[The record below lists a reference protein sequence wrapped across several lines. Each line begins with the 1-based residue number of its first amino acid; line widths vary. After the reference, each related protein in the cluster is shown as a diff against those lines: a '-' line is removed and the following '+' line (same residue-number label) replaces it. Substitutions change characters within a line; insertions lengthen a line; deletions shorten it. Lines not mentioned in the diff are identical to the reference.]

1 MLRLRDARRPFAAA
15 QHGHAQAQPQRPLRV
30 GDGPVAHQAERGR
43 DLGRVLGREAQ
54 QAAVEQRRLVEVVE
68 RLGQRHVVDVGDR
81 DRSLCRSGWIVAR
94 EVGEPAVL
102 GTRAAEEHRRA
113 VRRGDGRQ
121 VRLGRTAGAGEQRGE
136 QRRRPLRGGRWIVD
150 LDADRRDGGAPSERI
165 RARRLGVEQHP
176 CLPVRPQLDGLGAV
190 RAGAG
195 EAERREGAGDRGAA
209 LVVDRDL
216 GEREAVQLRGVG
228 SARLPA
234 VDEDAAVLP
243 GAPRRVVGQVV
254 VHRLVEREQR
264 AQGVDGRAARV
275 GLAEHVV
282 EHLERQRPGVAG
294 DEYVAEERGQVEGA
308 LAGEEAVVAAP
319 LQHVHVHVRRVGQL
333 QEEQLLARDVADA
346 GGVAAAGEDVE
357 AVDAQPQRR
366 VVGAAHDLPRPV
378 VGVDVPAPRQRLV
391 RHAHTARRGPLGQ
404 HVQLLGDAAVVVDGV
419 RRHRRAHQDQVRAQR
434 LHDVE
439 LALGPPQVGR
449 EPLGIGGVEVA
460 EGLVEIDREPEVR
473 TAFADLRG
481 GRRRRDEVRLED
493 LDAVEPG
500 RGGRREL
507 VLQRAG
513 DADGGDRGARDAG
526 RGQRVACTGR
536 LGGHGHSGSP
546 FGPAPLRHG
555 KPSPAQPCHG
565 GTHPVP
571 AGGRFPA
578 SGAAGPVHHQPWRCA
593 HTSIATDIADMNASS
608 PPARLM
614 CVLSLTMTFIP

>member
-1 MLRLRDARRPFAAA
+1 MPAVPIGPSSAGKSVSQPSSAPVRQKNTAVPSGAATADRSASAGPRVRGSSGASSAVARCAAA
-15 QHGHAQAQPQRPLRV
+15 GGSSTSTPIAATAAPRPRV
-30 GDGPVAHQAERGR
+30 
-43 DLGRVLGREAQ
+43 
-54 QAAVEQRRLVEVVE
+54 
-68 RLGQRHVVDVGDR
+68 
-81 DRSLCRSGWIVAR
+81 
-94 EVGEPAVL
+94 
-102 GTRAAEEHRRA
+102 
-113 VRRGDGRQ
+113 
-121 VRLGRTAGAGEQRGE
+121 
-136 QRRRPLRGGRWIVD
+136 
-150 LDADRRDGGAPSERI
+150 

-228 SARLPA
+228 QRPA
-234 VDEDAAVLP
+234 PCRGRGRGRLP

-254 VHRLVEREQR
+254 VHRLVERQQR
-264 AQGVDGRAARV
+264 AQGVDRRAARV

-294 DEYVAEERGQVEGA
+294 DEHVAEERGQVEGA

-378 VGVDVPAPRQRLV
+378 VGVDVPAPGQRLV
-391 RHAHTARRGPLGQ
+391 RHPHAARRGPLGQ

-419 RRHRRAHQDQVRAQR
+419 RRDRRAHQDQVRAQR

-460 EGLVEIDREPEVR
+460 EGLVEVDREPEVR
-473 TAFADLRG
+473 TAFPDLRG

-546 FGPAPLRHG
+546 RRQARHG
-555 KPSPAQPCHG
+555 PQPAVTARP
-565 GTHPVP
+565 HPVP

-578 SGAAGPVHHQPWRCA
+578 SGCCRRRGHRHHQPWRRA
-593 HTSIATDIADMNASS
+593 QTSIVTDIAAMNAEQHHQ
-608 PPARLM
+608 PAEVRA
-614 CVLSLTMTFIP
+614 VVDDHVHTR